1 MGWFR
6 SFPGGL
12 VSTAGLDHTLIG
24 GEDGF
29 ENFKQPHLFP
39 TETYGM
45 MGRVWTLPARLTG
58 YGERWD
64 GDECTLWAE
73 GEVHQVAVF
82 KENLTLRRRIEARV
96 GESSF
101 RIHDEVENT
110 GFHRDQP
117 HAPLPLQRRLPDRRR
132 GLRAAGPGR
141 GRARP
146 IPLPAGQLPLP
157 RRARS
162 PSTPSAAS
170 STTSI
175 TEPDGTVPVGILN
188 RRIGMGVYQLFNKGQ
203 LPHQTTWR
211 MPGESL
217 YVVAIEASTNRDA
230 GRWDAKERGEL
241 IELDPGERRTYDLEM
256 GALVGE
262 SRDGRLCAA
271 CQESGSDSGPLDD
284 RKEYSIVEKRFAGK
298 VALVTGATRG
308 MGRATAVRLASEGA
322 LVGVNYRPTGDPSTT
337 LGLIKEAGGEG
348 FAVMADMRNPA
359 QVIEMVQEVARRGG
373 RFDYLVSNAAINPFM
388 PWDETTVEDWDAL
401 SRDEPA
407 RDLGGHHRGRQAD
420 AQGGPPRGD
429 RVHQLHLG
437 PRRRALAERLLRH
450 QGRHLDVGQ
459 GPRRRRRAYTG
470 SGSTPSSP
478 AGSRPTW
485 PRP

>member
-1 MGWFR
+1 VPALFKAKYNRSELMRRVGRLEQVAGVRLVTAGDGMERGVRLLEFRTGTGFVFEVIVDRAFDIGRCEMNGSAIGWISPVGYSGPWYSEPEGMGWFR

-82 KENLTLRRRIEARV
+82 KENLTLRRRIEAKV

-110 GFHRDQP
+110 GFHRTSHMLLYHCNVGFPIVDEGAELLVP
-117 HAPLPLQRRLPDRRR
+117 GEGVPTDPAP
-132 GLRAAGPGR
+132 AGDYR
-141 GRARP
+141 VLDAP
-146 IPLPAGQLPLP
+146 IPEYTE
-157 RRARS
+157 RCFEHDVH
-162 PSTPSAAS
+162 
-170 STTSI
+170 

-262 SRDGRLCAA
+262 SQMDA
-271 CQESGSDSGPLDD
+271 
-284 RKEYSIVEKRFAGK
+284 FAQRVK
-298 VALVTGATRG
+298 NLE
-308 MGRATAVRLASEGA
+308 ATAVR
-322 LVGVNYRPTGDPSTT
+322 
-337 LGLIKEAGGEG
+337 
-348 FAVMADMRNPA
+348 
-359 QVIEMVQEVARRGG
+359 
-373 RFDYLVSNAAINPFM
+373 
-388 PWDETTVEDWDAL
+388 
-401 SRDEPA
+401 
-407 RDLGGHHRGRQAD
+407 
-420 AQGGPPRGD
+420 
-429 RVHQLHLG
+429 
-437 PRRRALAERLLRH
+437 
-450 QGRHLDVGQ
+450 
-459 GPRRRRRAYTG
+459 
-470 SGSTPSSP
+470 
-478 AGSRPTW
+478 
-485 PRP
+485 